1 MLDETKSHNF
11 KSALGDFKVASILD
25 YDNGSS
31 FEYLIPEDKKTEGK
45 LMPIVRSVLTFI
57 ALLVFITFIL
67 FAKQSHAASRIKDI
81 VYFEGIREN
90 TLLGYGIVVGLNGTG
105 DNLKNAP
112 FTEKGLNQFLSKIGI
127 NSAGTTLKTK
137 NVAAVTITG
146 NLPAFARSGS
156 KFNVSISTLG
166 DAKSIEGG
174 TLLAAPMLG
183 ADGNVYAVAQ
193 GQIAVGGLIAS
204 STSSNSLSKGVPTTG
219 YIANGA
225 SVEREIDFHLDSMK
239 VLKLSLRN
247 PDISTARRVSE
258 SINEIVGEDA
268 AQAIDPGTVILKVP
282 DIYEK
287 NVVGLLADVEQI
299 VVVPDHSARVVI
311 DESSGTIVI
320 GEDVK
325 IDTVAVAQ
333 GNLMV
338 SVRND
343 TGINEREF
351 SSDKEFAKNSLPV
364 NNNKRPGNGLAVI
377 GQGASLRDLI
387 SGLNSLGV
395 GTRDLINILQTI
407 KSAGAL
413 HADIT
418 TK

>member
-1 MLDETKSHNF
+1 MLDKANNHNL
-11 KSALGDFKVASILD
+11 KSALGTLKVVSILD
-25 YDNGSS
+25 NDHYEPNKWLEVADNKVESQ
-31 FEYLIPEDKKTEGK
+31 FLKR
-45 LMPIVRSVLTFI
+45 LQSVVGYI
-57 ALLVFITFIL
+57 ALFIFITFVL

-90 TLLGYGIVVGLNGTG
+90 TLVGYGIVVGLNGTG

-156 KFNVSISTLG
+156 KFNISISTLG
-166 DAKSIEGG
+166 DAKSLEGG

-183 ADGNVYAVAQ
+183 ADGKVYAVAQ
-193 GQIAVGGLIAS
+193 GQLAVGGLITNT
-204 STSSNSLSKGVPTTG
+204 STSNASSKGVPTNG

-225 SVEREIDFHLDSMK
+225 SVEREIDFDLASMSE
-239 VLKLSLRN
+239 LKLALRN
-247 PDISTARRVSE
+247 PDLSTARRVSE
-258 SINEIVGEDA
+258 SINEVVGEDA
-268 AQAIDPGTVILKVP
+268 AKAIDPGTVVLKVP
-282 DIYEK
+282 AIYGK
-287 NVVGLLADVEQI
+287 NVVGLLSDIEQI
-299 VVVPDHSARVVI
+299 IIIPDHSARVVI

-338 SVRND
+338 SVKSD
-343 TGINEREF
+343 TTATDERF
-351 SSDKEFAKNSLPV
+351 SSDQASVQSSVPV
-364 NNNKRPGNGLAVI
+364 NNNNRPGNGLAVI
-377 GQGASLRDLI
+377 QQGASLRDLI
-387 SGLNSLGV
+387 AGLNALGV